1 MKKNEDY
8 GLVLSTKESED
19 KKSARIVGT
28 NYFQLVDFEL
38 NPDANVKV
46 QDKIFIGNDS
56 ELIKQERS
64 QLSYDDLNK
73 DEEFELEKAV
83 HSIVIANEPKYVKF
97 FNEQSKDASQLHLL
111 DEISRKLG
119 SKILTEKEL
128 NGDFE
133 SFEDID
139 KRIRFIESSKD
150 LIVKRVLYEII
161 ELPKIK
167 KGRPAYLFA
176 VVKRSNKK
184 EVPEYDEFVTDDSR
198 FIEMIKEKGLLEK
211 EVLYFLFLNTIF

>member
-1 MKKNEDY
+1 MKKDEDY
-8 GLVLSTKESED
+8 GLVLSTKENED
-19 KKSARIVGT
+19 NTSARIVGT
-28 NYFQLVDFEL
+28 DYFQLVDFEL
-38 NPDANVKV
+38 NPDADVGV
-46 QDKIFIGNDS
+46 QEKIFIGKGNDS
-56 ELIKQERS
+56 IKQERS

-73 DEEFELEKAV
+73 NEEFELEKAV
-83 HSIVIANEPKYVKF
+83 HSIVIANEPKYIKF
-97 FNEQSKDASQLHLL
+97 FNDQSKDASQLHLL
-111 DEISRKLG
+111 DGISRKLG

-139 KRIRFIESSKD
+139 ERIKFIDSSKD

-167 KGRPAYLFA
+167 KGRPAYLFT

-184 EVPEYDEFVTDDSR
+184 EVPEYDDFVTDDSR

-211 EVLYFLFLNTIF
+211 EGKRIK

>member
-1 MKKNEDY
+1 MKKDEDY

-19 KKSARIVGT
+19 NKSARIVGT
-28 NYFQLVDFEL
+28 SHFQLVDFEL
-38 NPDANVKV
+38 NPDADVRV
-46 QDKIFIGNDS
+46 QEKIFIGKGN
-56 ELIKQERS
+56 ETIKQERS

-83 HSIVIANEPKYVKF
+83 HSIVIANEPKYIKF
-97 FNEQSKDASQLHLL
+97 FNDQSKDASQLHLL
-111 DEISRKLG
+111 DGISRKLG

-139 KRIRFIESSKD
+139 ERIKFIDSSKD

-167 KGRPAYLFA
+167 KGRPAYLFT

-184 EVPEYDEFVTDDSR
+184 EVPEYDDFVTDDSR

-211 EVLYFLFLNTIF
+211 EGKRIK

>member
-1 MKKNEDY
+1 MKKDEDY
-8 GLVLSTKESED
+8 GLVLSAKEGED

-28 NYFQLVDFEL
+28 AYFQLVDFEL
-38 NPDANVKV
+38 NLDSDVKS
-46 QDKIFIGNDS
+46 QDKIFIGRGS
-56 ELIKQERS
+56 EIIKQERS

-111 DEISRKLG
+111 DGISRKLG

-139 KRIRFIESSKD
+139 ERIKFIESSKD
-150 LIVKRVLYEII
+150 LIVKRILYEII

-167 KGRPAYLFA
+167 RGRPAYLFT

-184 EVPEYDEFVTDDSR
+184 EVPEYDEFVNDDSR

-211 EVLYFLFLNTIF
+211 EGKRIR